1 MSNWSGSSDKGRK
14 TWKSGKYTVSMGGP
28 GTPPFS
34 DNSSVSSSGGPCPP
48 WGSNGGRGSG
58 WGTVD
63 INGDGQHHNIN
74 SNNFP
79 WGGSGPPCGPPGGSA
94 GMPQGGPGPWSAWPF
109 NGHNPSSG
117 PWPTPPSGPWPM
129 PPQGWGGPG
138 GPFQWGRGPCSCP
151 CDGPQDQ
158 CTGSKKTC
166 PNLPKN
172 NQNGSKSGDKDGK
185 KTDDNHG
192 DGPKKTGDNHGD
204 GPKKTGD
211 NHGDGPRKTGDNNYG
226 DGPRKTGDK
235 TDTRNPEEL
244 EWEREQE
251 GKKGGTHNNDDD
263 DQPTRNPDGS
273 YTFTHGSNSVRIGS
287 GYGGRY
293 SSGYGYAPPPY
304 RP

>member
-1 MSNWSGSSDKGRK
+1 
-14 TWKSGKYTVSMGGP
+14 MGGP
-28 GTPPFS
+28 GTPSSS
-34 DNSSVSSSGGPCPP
+34 DNSSASGSRGPGCPP

-79 WGGSGPPCGPPGGSA
+79 WGGSGPPCGP
-94 GMPQGGPGPWSAWPF
+94 GPWSAWPF
-109 NGHNPSSG
+109 HGHNPSSG

-138 GPFQWGRGPCSCP
+138 GHQWGGGQCSCP

-172 NQNGSKSGDKDGK
+172 GQDGSKSGDGK
-185 KTDDNHG
+185 KTDD
-192 DGPKKTGDNHGD
+192 KY
-204 GPKKTGD
+204 
-211 NHGDGPRKTGDNNYG
+211 GDGPRKTDDKYGDGPRKNDDKYG

-235 TDTRNPEEL
+235 TNTRNPEEIA
-244 EWEREQE
+244 WEKEQE
-251 GKKGGTHNNDDD
+251 EKKKGRTKQDGDCDDD

-273 YTFTHGSNSVRIGS
+273 YTFTHGTNNVRIGS
-287 GYGGRY
+287 GYGGHYSR

-304 RP
+304 HP